1 RPETTVLFTRGEG
14 KVSSVSTANNI
25 VGDRAISNPVKA
37 KVSDTKSEHSQTKEK
52 AKAAGT
58 VIPNKKTFGER
69 PETTALFSRGK
80 EKVSGVSTAKNI
92 VEDRAVSDRV
102 KAGVSDAKAEHSQTK
117 EHVGTSANFHAVEK
131 DQVSAKAAESVIP
144 NKRTFHVKPVTIEN
158 KAMREKPTVQ
168 ANPVDRVK
176 TFVPQGNSDGNV
188 IQTHERTSHAIL
200 KAHLQGVIR
209 RRWALNNTANSLNG
223 ISAATKNSS
232 NALVDASNPASH
244 YSQQSMQSKKDG
256 SQNPGTLLD
265 KTILARFGKHA
276 DSAQPSI
283 SLFDGFGAGQK
294 ITANP
299 VNSIMQNTSTPAT
312 VSVLSYWIADGAKL
326 MISRKESFLSVKAES
341 DELGKLVI
349 QMGHENKK
357 FGITIHV
364 QSEQSKMLLE
374 NSLPELK
381 QQLAQKDMLLSD
393 IRILINDKPERRF
406 SGGSRSN
413 DKKWQESRKRKTDSK
428 VSQLNDKMAMDIR
441 RIESR
446 WSTYH
451 AVA

>member
-1 RPETTVLFTRGEG
+1 M
-14 KVSSVSTANNI
+14 
-25 VGDRAISNPVKA
+25 
-37 KVSDTKSEHSQTKEK
+37 
-52 AKAAGT
+52 
-58 VIPNKKTFGER
+58 IPNKSTSGER
-69 PETTALFSRGK
+69 TETAVLFSHGK
-80 EKVSGVSTAKNI
+80 EKVSGVSTANI
-92 VEDRAVSDRV
+92 TAEDRAISDPV

-117 EHVGTSANFHAVEK
+117 AN
-131 DQVSAKAAESVIP
+131 AKAAESVIP
-144 NKRTFHVKPVTIEN
+144 NKRTF
-158 KAMREKPTVQ
+158 
-168 ANPVDRVK
+168 
-176 TFVPQGNSDGNV
+176 VPQGDSGRNV
-188 IQTHERTSHAIL
+188 IQTHASTSPAIL

-223 ISAATKNSS
+223 ISAAAKNNS
-232 NALVDASNPASH
+232 NALVNASNPASH
-244 YSQQSMQSKKDG
+244 YSQQSMQNKKDG

-276 DSAQPSI
+276 DNALPPI
-283 SLFDGFGAGQK
+283 SSFDGFGAGQK

-299 VNSIMQNTSTPAT
+299 VNSIMQNTSAPAT
-312 VSVLSYWIADGAKL
+312 VSALSYWIADGAKL
-326 MISRKESFLSVKAES
+326 MISSKESFLSVKAES

-349 QMGHENKK
+349 QMGHDNKK
-357 FGITIHV
+357 FAITIHV

-393 IRILINDKPERRF
+393 IRVLINDKPERRF

-413 DKKWQESRKRKTDSK
+413 DKKWQESRKRKTDSG

-446 WSTYH
+446 WSTYQ